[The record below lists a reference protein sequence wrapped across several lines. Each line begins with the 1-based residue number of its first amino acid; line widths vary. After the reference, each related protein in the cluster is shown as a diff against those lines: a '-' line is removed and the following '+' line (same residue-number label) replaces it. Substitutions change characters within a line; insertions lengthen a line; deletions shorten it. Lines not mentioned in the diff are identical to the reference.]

1 MNAALVVTVMCM
13 PRAQT
18 RLEDMIVNVWLDSSE
33 MGHIVKVCSLLSM
46 RLNMS

>member
-18 RLEDMIVNVWLDSSE
+18 RLEDMIVNV
-33 MGHIVKVCSLLSM
+33 
-46 RLNMS
+46 